1 MVMSIMEEALKEN
14 LALGSKKVI
23 NIITKI
29 KLPTVVKV
37 EGIGEEIIFNSLS
50 KENKLEVI

>member
-1 MVMSIMEEALKEN
+1 MSVLTESTKEN
-14 LALGSKKVI
+14 LALGCKKAI